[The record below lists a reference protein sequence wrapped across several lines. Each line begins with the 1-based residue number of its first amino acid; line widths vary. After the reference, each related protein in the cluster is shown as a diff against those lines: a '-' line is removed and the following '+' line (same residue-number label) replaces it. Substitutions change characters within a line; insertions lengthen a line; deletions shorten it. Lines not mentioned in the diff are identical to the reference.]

1 MDTIEVP
8 GALAGLAKIVV
19 GSEWPKVK
27 EGLLWELG
35 QLDQEAARLLAEI
48 LEALRRV
55 IPGAAASATGPAG
68 DAMTDLLD
76 RLSAVIPDLVET
88 ANALGDSAK
97 STAAE
102 IQYGKLM
109 IIGVMIWLAAELAAL
124 LPWSWVPGVAALIEA
139 VEAAAAV
146 VARTLLGRILRS
158 VAARASFSRALQA
171 AGAASASR
179 IAQLLERLG
188 VDKGVARSAG
198 ELGGRMVNGA
208 LAGTAFNVGLDVGIQ
223 AGQMA
228 AGVRQSW
235 NTQATAFGALTGVAG
250 GVLGA
255 GLIHGV
261 QSAVGRLGEKSG
273 ARRADAEGLKGPER
287 VIRVAEVRAEM
298 TSWVTPPAV
307 TRPAWKTENFTEW
320 KSAAGLRSLPAR
332 AAVGGAAGL
341 GATVIGNAASGYNGG
356 LGLGFISGAV
366 GVMAERPHIHVPH
379 IDIPHGEGG
388 GGFSELDLKT
398 GDTKEKPEAPGAGL
412 TVPGTGAGSAGT
424 GTTGSAGT
432 GSGVSSGASRFAS
445 SGVPV
450 NADVP
455 SGLAGQAGRRRRR
468 RGRWRRAGRV
478 RSPLPGP
485 GLGPGLGPGMSRRP
499 GRLGPNRDRREP
511 GRPRPGRSRRVARP
525 CPVDCPVSTPCCAA
539 NIPGRSPPLS
549 LLVPRL
555 VPVVPL
561 PVSLPVPVPL
571 PVSRAPVL
579 LVLFRLRCGPRRV
592 WGPLVRSLGPRA
604 GVRAGRRCPA
614 WSVPRGPASRGPA
627 SGVFPALIRRVP
639 AGCPPWRPGRAGPWR
654 AGHSR
659 RLPVPLFPPVPL
671 VPLFLLVSLLP
682 GVARTGRR

>member
-8 GALAGLAKIVV
+8 GALAWLAKIVV

-35 QLDQEAARLLAEI
+35 QLDQEAARLLGEI

-68 DAMTDLLD
+68 EAMTDLLD
-76 RLSAVIPDLVET
+76 RLSSVIPDLVET
-88 ANALGDSAK
+88 ATALGDSAK

-124 LPWSWVPGVAALIEA
+124 LPWSWVPGVSALIEA

-261 QSAVGRLGEKSG
+261 QSAVGRLGEKFG

-388 GGFSELDLKT
+388 GGFTDQDFKT
-398 GDTKEKPEAPGAGL
+398 GDTKEKPEAAGAGS
-412 TVPGTGAGSAGT
+412 TVPGTGAGS
-424 GTTGSAGT
+424 TGSAGT
-432 GSGVSSGASRFAS
+432 GTAGTGTAGTGPAGAGSTVPGATGSGLPGTGLPGSVVPAGMSRFVSSGGSVNAGVSSRAAGPPQAQAQVGPVAAGGTGPVAAPGTGAGAVA
-445 SGVPV
+445 GTGAGAV
-450 NADVP
+450 AGAGAGAGDVTV
-455 SGLAGQAGRRRRR
+455 SGQA
-468 RGRWRRAGRV
+468 RAE
-478 RSPLPGP
+478 SGP
-485 GLGPGLGPGMSRRP
+485 
-499 GRLGPNRDRREP
+499 
-511 GRPRPGRSRRVARP
+511 
-525 CPVDCPVSTPCCAA
+525 
-539 NIPGRSPPLS
+539 
-549 LLVPRL
+549 
-555 VPVVPL
+555 
-561 PVSLPVPVPL
+561 
-571 PVSRAPVL
+571 
-579 LVLFRLRCGPRRV
+579 
-592 WGPLVRSLGPRA
+592 PRA
-604 GVRAGRRCPA
+604 GTSATGPVTAGGAAVPGGLPGFHTELRSGHPGTEPAAPGAEPAVSTLARTEARAMPSGGVRETEG
-614 WSVPRGPASRGPA
+614 VGGRGPAAHAEHTAASAVPAAAGRPDLFRAAGRPQPDAVVAAAVPGGPA
-627 SGVFPALIRRVP
+627 VG
-639 AGCPPWRPGRAGPWR
+639 
-654 AGHSR
+654 
-659 RLPVPLFPPVPL
+659 
-671 VPLFLLVSLLP
+671 
-682 GVARTGRR
+682 

>member
-8 GALAGLAKIVV
+8 GALAWLAKIVV

-35 QLDQEAARLLAEI
+35 QLDQEAARLLGEI

-124 LPWSWVPGVAALIEA
+124 LPWSWVPGVAGLIEA

-261 QSAVGRLGEKSG
+261 QSAVGRLGEKFG

-341 GATVIGNAASGYNGG
+341 GATVIGNAASGYGGG
-356 LGLGFISGAV
+356 LGLGFVSGAV

-388 GGFSELDLKT
+388 GGFTDQDLKT
-398 GDTKEKPEAPGAGL
+398 GGTKEKPQAPGAGT
-412 TVPGTGAGSAGT
+412 TVPGTGAGSTGTGTTGAAGT
-424 GTTGSAGT
+424 GTTGSTGTGQAGT
-432 GSGVSSGASRFAS
+432 GSGVSSGASRFAL

-455 SGLAGQAGRRRRR
+455 SGLAGQAGPPQAQAGPVAAGGTGPVAAPGTGAGAGAGAGDVTASGQVRAES
-468 RGRWRRAGRV
+468 GLPRAGTSATGPV
-478 RSPLPGP
+478 VVGGAAGGAVVPGGLPGFHTVLRSGHP
-485 GLGPGLGPGMSRRP
+485 GTEPAAPGA
-499 GRLGPNRDRREP
+499 EP
-511 GRPRPGRSRRVARP
+511 A
-525 CPVDCPVSTPCCAA
+525 VSTPARTEA
-539 NIPGRSPPLS
+539 HAMPSG
-549 LLVPRL
+549 
-555 VPVVPL
+555 
-561 PVSLPVPVPL
+561 
-571 PVSRAPVL
+571 
-579 LVLFRLRCGPRRV
+579 
-592 WGPLVRSLGPRA
+592 
-604 GVRAGRRCPA
+604 GVRETEG
-614 WSVPRGPASRGPA
+614 VGGRGPAAHAEHTAASAVPAAAGRPDPFRATGRPQPDAVVAAAVPGGPA
-627 SGVFPALIRRVP
+627 VG
-639 AGCPPWRPGRAGPWR
+639 
-654 AGHSR
+654 
-659 RLPVPLFPPVPL
+659 
-671 VPLFLLVSLLP
+671 
-682 GVARTGRR
+682 